1 MRGPRRFRWGLAL
14 QAAGTCLLAAAVALE
29 VTDQPLP
36 SELALSLAAATP
48 YLAAAPLYT
57 AGRRTWMVVAGALAL
72 MLAVASL
79 VRITEQPLMNTLHV
93 LPLLLVAYTAS
104 TVRSAT
110 HRDRGLQ
117 RERVRAR
124 HDGAERER
132 RRWARELHDDTL
144 QELGAVQVV
153 LSSAVADG
161 RPEAMHS
168 AIEQARSLVGNQIT
182 SLRHL
187 ITDLRPLVLDE
198 LGLRVALEALCRRTS
213 ETFGIRVDLRI
224 DPQDTDISDR
234 LTPEAQ
240 AHVYRIV
247 QEALTNAV
255 KHAQPTRITVG
266 MEADRRVMTLT
277 VADDGHGMPQPP
289 DSRRWPV
296 LRVAT
301 PPASTVRGVGLSA
314 MHERADLI
322 DAQLTLRSIPGKG
335 TTIILSVPLATR
347 REGHAQPSGGALGT
361 E

>member
-1 MRGPRRFRWGLAL
+1 MRGPRRSRWGLAL
-14 QAAGTCLLAAAVALE
+14 QVAGTCLLAAAVALE

-79 VRITEQPLMNTLHV
+79 VRITEQPLLNALHV

-104 TVRSAT
+104 TIRSAT

-153 LSSAVADG
+153 LSAAAADG
-161 RPEAMHS
+161 RPEAMHG

-198 LGLRVALEALCRRTS
+198 LGLRAALEALCRRTS

-224 DPQDTDISDR
+224 DPQDTEISDR
-234 LTPEAQ
+234 LTSEAQ

-266 MEADRRVMTLT
+266 MEVDRHVMTLT
-277 VADDGHGMPQPP
+277 VADDGHGMPQAP
-289 DSRRWPV
+289 DSRRW
-296 LRVAT
+296 
-301 PPASTVRGVGLSA
+301 
-314 MHERADLI
+314 
-322 DAQLTLRSIPGKG
+322 
-335 TTIILSVPLATR
+335 
-347 REGHAQPSGGALGT
+347 
-361 E
+361 

>member
-1 MRGPRRFRWGLAL
+1 MSRPRQSRWGLAL
-14 QAAGTCLLAAAVALE
+14 QATGTCLLAAAVALE

-36 SELALSLAAATP
+36 TELALSLAAATP

-57 AGRRTWMVVAGALAL
+57 AGRRTWMVVAGAIAL

-79 VRITEQPLMNTLHV
+79 VRITEQPLMNALHV

-104 TVRSAT
+104 TIRSAT
-110 HRDRGLQ
+110 QRDRGLQ

-153 LSSAVADG
+153 LSSAAADG
-161 RPEAMHS
+161 RPEAMSS

-198 LGLRVALEALCRRTS
+198 LGLRAALEALCRRTS

-234 LTPEAQ
+234 LTSEAQ

-266 MEADRRVMTLT
+266 MEAYRNVMTLI
-277 VADDGHGMPQPP
+277 VADDGHGMPQAP

-296 LRVAT
+296 RRAAT
-301 PPASTVRGVGLSA
+301 PPASTVRGVGLSD

-322 DAQLTLRSIPGKG
+322 DAQLTHRSVPGKG
-335 TTIILSVPLATR
+335 TTIILSVPLAPR
-347 REGHAQPSGGALGT
+347 REGHAQPSGGAPGT

>member
-1 MRGPRRFRWGLAL
+1 M
-14 QAAGTCLLAAAVALE
+14 
-29 VTDQPLP
+29 
-36 SELALSLAAATP
+36 
-48 YLAAAPLYT
+48 
-57 AGRRTWMVVAGALAL
+57 
-72 MLAVASL
+72 ASL
-79 VRITEQPLMNTLHV
+79 VRITEQPLLNALHV
-93 LPLLLVAYTAS
+93 VPLLLVVYTAS
-104 TVRSAT
+104 TMRSAT

-153 LSSAVADG
+153 LSSAAADG
-161 RPEAMHS
+161 RPEAMRG
-168 AIEQARSLVGNQIT
+168 AIEQARALVGNQIT

-198 LGLRVALEALCRRTS
+198 LGLRAALEALCRRTS
-213 ETFGIRVDLRI
+213 ETFGIPVDLRI
-224 DPQDTDISDR
+224 DPQQADFSDR
-234 LTPEAQ
+234 LTSDAQ

-266 MEADRRVMTLT
+266 VEADGHEMTLT

-289 DSRRWPV
+289 DSRRWPT
-296 LRVAT
+296 LRAAA
-301 PPASTVRGVGLSA
+301 PPASTVRGVGLAA

-322 DAQLTLRSIPGKG
+322 DAQLTIRSVPGKG
-335 TTIILSVPLATR
+335 TSVILSLP
-347 REGHAQPSGGALGT
+347 E
-361 E
+361 

>member
-1 MRGPRRFRWGLAL
+1 MRRPRRIRWGLTL
-14 QAAGTCLLAAAVALE
+14 QAAGSCLLAAAVALE

-57 AGRRTWMVVAGALAL
+57 AGRRIWMVVAGAIAL

-79 VRITEQPLMNTLHV
+79 VRITEQPLLNALHV

-104 TVRSAT
+104 TIRSET
-110 HRDRGLQ
+110 HRDQSLQ

-153 LSSAVADG
+153 LSSAAADG
-161 RPEAMHS
+161 HPEAMHS
-168 AIEQARSLVGNQIT
+168 AIEQARALVGNQIT

-198 LGLRVALEALCRRTS
+198 LGLRAALEALCRRTS

-224 DPQDTDISDR
+224 DPQGAGISDR

-255 KHAQPTRITVG
+255 KHAEPTRITVG
-266 MEADRRVMTLT
+266 MEASHHAVTLT
-277 VADDGHGMPQPP
+277 VADNGRGMPQPP
-289 DSRRWPV
+289 DSRRWPA
-296 LRVAT
+296 LRAAT
-301 PPASTVRGVGLSA
+301 PPACTVQGVGLSA

-322 DAQLTLRSIPGKG
+322 DAQLTLRSAPGKG
-335 TTIILSVPLATR
+335 TTITLRVPCASR
-347 REGHAQPSGGALGT
+347 REGHAQP
-361 E
+361 